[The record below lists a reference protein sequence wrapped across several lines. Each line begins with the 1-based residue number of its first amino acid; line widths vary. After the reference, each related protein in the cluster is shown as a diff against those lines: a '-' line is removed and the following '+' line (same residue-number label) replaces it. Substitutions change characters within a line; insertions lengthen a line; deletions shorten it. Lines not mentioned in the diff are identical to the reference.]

1 MLSDAPSWMDMG
13 GSEPRRQKARTGEGP
28 ASGSAGEGGAAEQR
42 VRATIKAGGGN
53 KEMVAQLVEILAKL
67 VLQNSRDLQGLIG
80 ATYRTYMQAGAENLI
95 QTSMLE
101 GGRLYNEMTTK
112 LKGQKEQAEKEKA
125 EPVDLEAVGA
135 PFLHIMMHT
144 TKELA
149 QVGAQES
156 QKLLSA
162 ELATRWVQLWNQMTA
177 LKSIAEVGRMVR
189 YLRGQRL
196 RTGKKKGW
204 MKVQV
209 CFVSP
214 EVGELWHET
223 MMHFT
228 FQEKVGP
235 APRSALERD
244 AQKLLD
250 KFKQH

>member
-125 EPVDLEAVGA
+125 EPVDLEAVG
-135 PFLHIMMHT
+135 P
-144 TKELA
+144 
-149 QVGAQES
+149 
-156 QKLLSA
+156 LSC
-162 ELATRWVQLWNQMTA
+162 T
-177 LKSIAEVGRMVR
+177 S
-189 YLRGQRL
+189 
-196 RTGKKKGW
+196 
-204 MKVQV
+204 
-209 CFVSP
+209 
-214 EVGELWHET
+214 
-223 MMHFT
+223 
-228 FQEKVGP
+228 
-235 APRSALERD
+235 
-244 AQKLLD
+244 
-250 KFKQH
+250 